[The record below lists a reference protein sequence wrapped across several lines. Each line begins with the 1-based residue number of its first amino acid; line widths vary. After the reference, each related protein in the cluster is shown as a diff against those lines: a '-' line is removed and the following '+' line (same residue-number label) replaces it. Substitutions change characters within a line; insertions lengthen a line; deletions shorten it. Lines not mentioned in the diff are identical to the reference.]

1 MWTQLVWQGR
11 PEPSPKSKPIFWHLN
26 FQADIFPMMF
36 RALLIPPHRVREF
49 LYLQLRE
56 VRSGKWCAAA
66 RLPRAGRCHAPE
78 LPQGISAPLADVK
91 LPGRLKIELK
101 TRDQSWWRAVGG
113 PDWCWHLLLS
123 LHFIAARPEG
133 CSVAELRLASQG
145 EGRVGRGGGGRRQL
159 WLHSDG

>member
-1 MWTQLVWQGR
+1 
-11 PEPSPKSKPIFWHLN
+11 
-26 FQADIFPMMF
+26 MMF

-66 RLPRAGRCHAPE
+66 RLPRAGRFHAPE

-101 TRDQSWWRAVGG
+101 TRDQSWEDRTGAGIFFSLCTLLQRGQKAVV
-113 PDWCWHLLLS
+113 WLS
-123 LHFIAARPEG
+123 
-133 CSVAELRLASQG
+133 
-145 EGRVGRGGGGRRQL
+145 
-159 WLHSDG
+159 